1 MTPLEQEQPADRVK
15 PRSQRF
21 RRASNAVALTSDQ
34 RRRQARIMAAAWRIL
49 GSRDAVIGFFN
60 SWSNDLAGR
69 PLDLATDSEDGFAAV
84 EQVLLGAEIS
94 PVAMDLLIRS
104 TKAVAA
110 SGLVASVPAVGN
122 GGHDR
127 DGGGAGSEEAPY
139 MTDRIA
145 QAASKL
151 RSSDG
156 G

>member
-1 MTPLEQEQPADRVK
+1 
-15 PRSQRF
+15 
-21 RRASNAVALTSDQ
+21 
-34 RRRQARIMAAAWRIL
+34 MAAAWRIL

-110 SGLVASVPAVGN
+110 SGLVACVPAVGN
-122 GGHDR
+122 GGHDS
-127 DGGGAGSEEAPY
+127 DGGGAASEEAPY